1 MIISAMVTQSAVR
14 SIFNLVFALLC
25 AGPLT
30 VTFWRGTF
38 NGITEVVFRGEDTLI
53 KLVLK
58 VRFGQICL
66 QLRADVSQLLFYISQ
81 GSS

>member
-1 MIISAMVTQSAVR
+1 MVTQSAVR

-38 NGITEVVFRGEDTLI
+38 NGITEIVFRGEDTIIAFGLN
-53 KLVLK
+53 
-58 VRFGQICL
+58 VRFVQVCL
-66 QLRADVSQLLFYISQ
+66 QLRADVSQLLFFISQ
-81 GSS
+81 ASS